1 MFTNPITVTSDL
13 IYVQATI
20 YYYVMMY
27 VLEGEFTL
35 FAPTDAAFAV
45 YKDNL
50 LSPSAPNAQA
60 IYQGMYCF
68 FNITRL
74 I

>member
-1 MFTNPITVTSDL
+1 
-13 IYVQATI
+13 
-20 YYYVMMY
+20 MMY

>member
-1 MFTNPITVTSDL
+1 
-13 IYVQATI
+13 
-20 YYYVMMY
+20 MMY
-27 VLEGEFTL
+27 FLEGEFTL

-68 FNITRL
+68 FNITRIIL
-74 I
+74 HSLRPVCVCIKNERSAMILP

>member
-1 MFTNPITVTSDL
+1 
-13 IYVQATI
+13 
-20 YYYVMMY
+20 MMY

-74 I
+74 IWHNLRPVCVCIKKERSAMILP